1 MKKLQYILFIV
12 SVFVLFIS
20 PNSLSQ
26 ILIEN
31 GNNSN
36 FKKIKYIENPLLKS
50 KVATNYF
57 PNKTGDFWEYVEED
71 TTSLFGQQLV
81 LKFSISREVIS
92 DTIMNNG
99 IKYSKIKWQNEAN
112 SVNYPPSFDF
122 IRVDS
127 TGKIFIYFNSD
138 DYLLFDITIGVNQAY
153 SSHILDHYWK
163 ILDKYTVIG
172 FGDTLQ
178 SIDFGLFN
186 QNNNMVEFYSLVE
199 NFGIV
204 SYQKNLLNY
213 ALPKGKFWGAA
224 INGLKYGTLIVKKQT
239 VDWKEFYPLHIGDYW
254 VYEGEDGGI
263 PTTSTVRVISDTLMS
278 DGSLYYELEEI
289 DYTFEQKTFSYRRID
304 SLGIVY
310 YWDYLNNLAMK
321 YFEFSQ
327 TVGDTL
333 ISFFDNFSFRLDD
346 KYLNLRTSLYE
357 LHYYLYPDIGFVN
370 NDYDFGIG
378 LYKTTGDQVFSEL
391 SGAYINGLMIFG
403 DTVLTSLKERTINVP
418 TQYVL
423 YPCYPNPFNSS
434 TSLTFYLPFSTDIE
448 INLYSTLGEKVKS
461 ILNKNLSNGYHKQ
474 LIDANGLSSGVY
486 FVVLITKDIRLASKI
501 VYLK

>member
-1 MKKLQYILFIV
+1 MKKLLYIIFII

-20 PNSLSQ
+20 SSSLSQ
-26 ILIEN
+26 ILKEN

-36 FKKIKYIENPLLKS
+36 FKKVEKVQDTLLKN
-50 KVATNYF
+50 KVSTNFF
-57 PNKTGDFWEYVEED
+57 PNKTGDFWEYIEED

-92 DTIMNNG
+92 DTTMNNG
-99 IKYSKIKWQNEAN
+99 ITYSKIKWDNEAN

-127 TGKIFIYFNSD
+127 TGKIFIYFNSN
-138 DYLLFDITIGVNQAY
+138 DYLLFDITLGINQTY
-153 SSHILDHYWK
+153 SSHLYNHYWK

-178 SIDFGLFN
+178 SIDFGLFD
-186 QNNNMVEFYSLVE
+186 QNNMKVETYSLVE
-199 NFGIV
+199 KFGIV
-204 SYQKNLLNY
+204 SYQKDLLNY
-213 ALPKGKFWGAA
+213 ALPNGKFWGAV
-224 INGLKYGTLIVKKQT
+224 INGQEYGTLIVKKQT

-263 PTTSTVRVISDTLMS
+263 PTTNTIRVISDTLMS
-278 DGSLYYELEEI
+278 DGSLYYKLEEI
-289 DYTFEQKTFSYRRID
+289 DYTFGYKSFTYRRID
-304 SLGIVY
+304 SLGKVY
-310 YWDYLNNLAMK
+310 YWEYWNNLSK
-321 YFEFSQ
+321 KFFEFSQ

-333 ISFFDNFSFRLDD
+333 ISFSDYFSFRLDD

-357 LHYYLYPDIGFVN
+357 LHYYLYPDLGFVN
-370 NDYDFGIG
+370 HDYDIGIG

-391 SGAYINGLMIFG
+391 SGAYINSLMVFG
-403 DTVLTSLKERTINVP
+403 DTVLTSLEEGTINVP

-434 TSLTFYLPFSTDIE
+434 TTLTFYLPFSTDVD
-448 INLYSTLGEKVKS
+448 INLYNTLGEKVKS
-461 ILNKNLSNGYHKQ
+461 ILNKNFSNGYHKQ
-474 LIDANGLSSGVY
+474 LIDAGGLSSGVY
-486 FVVLITKDIRLASKI
+486 FVELSTKDIRLITKI
-501 VYLK
+501 VQLK